1 MATARALRRH
11 MTQEDSFPNDVQ
23 ELMAYL
29 GDMPETAQ
37 VRAIPGMGTHVPIWI
52 LGSSL
57 YGAQLAA
64 LLGLPYAFA
73 SHFAPDALEEAI
85 YIYRENF
92 RPSPSLSEP
101 YFMMA
106 AGVCAA
112 DTDEEAQFLRTSQLR
127 SFVNILTNNRGR
139 LPRPSK
145 DMRETVPPHV
155 LARAEHMASI
165 SATGAPE
172 TIKARFGELIERY
185 QPDELMVT
193 GMIHDPA
200 ARMKSFTLAADVL
213 GDIATG

>member
-1 MATARALRRH
+1 
-11 MTQEDSFPNDVQ
+11 
-23 ELMAYL
+23 
-29 GDMPETAQ
+29 
-37 VRAIPGMGTHVPIWI
+37 
-52 LGSSL
+52 
-57 YGAQLAA
+57 
-64 LLGLPYAFA
+64 
-73 SHFAPDALEEAI
+73 
-85 YIYRENF
+85 
-92 RPSPSLSEP
+92 
-101 YFMMA
+101 
-106 AGVCAA
+106 
-112 DTDEEAQFLRTSQLR
+112 
-127 SFVNILTNNRGR
+127 VNILTNNRGR

-200 ARMKSFTLAADVL
+200 ARMKSFTLAAEVL